1 MPIDPNTT
9 MAVAM
14 NTARNATELCEWFT
28 HNNLTN
34 ALTARICAES
44 AIIANDSINNSTSH
58 TSSGSHTVLPA
69 GYIVLIIGIGLLP
82 TFWLLFSN
90 LWLMPRL
97 ASRDRARQQLE
108 AVDGDG
114 DAWDVQVVGVEEEWI
129 VDIEKEAV
137 NERKE
142 WRST

>member
-1 MPIDPNTT
+1 
-9 MAVAM
+9 
-14 NTARNATELCEWFT
+14 
-28 HNNLTN
+28 
-34 ALTARICAES
+34 
-44 AIIANDSINNSTSH
+44 
-58 TSSGSHTVLPA
+58 
-69 GYIVLIIGIGLLP
+69 
-82 TFWLLFSN
+82 
-90 LWLMPRL
+90 MPRL

-129 VDIEKEAV
+129 EDIEKEAV